1 MLPRI
6 AILGGSS
13 PFTAGL
19 VDALADP
26 AQRVPAAELV
36 LQGRSREA
44 LELLTAFARN
54 RLEPRGWQVSHET
67 NLETAIDGSA
77 VIVHQI
83 RYGGLSGR
91 GDDEHL
97 AAEFGVLADE
107 TLGPAGLQ
115 AALRSADELRTL
127 ANQME
132 RIAPNAWVL
141 NLTNPLSVAT
151 ALLAE
156 RVGAKCLGLCELP
169 WFTVYEACQLLGV
182 PLEEVTWNYAGL
194 NHRGFV
200 YGLQHQGT
208 DLIAKLAALPSDQM
222 VGKIPPA
229 TVGEVG
235 ALPLKYFRLMLGEEV
250 LHVGRA
256 GALEDLRQEILGEL
270 AADLTRTPP
279 SLAKRYMAWYP
290 MSLVPVLSSILNDDG
305 GCHVVN
311 VSDGAI
317 VRELPVTIR
326 SAGWTPIEQS
336 APPPRAAEW
345 IERFA
350 AHELAS
356 MNAVHDPRPETI
368 AAALRLDP
376 LTPGS
381 KAAPLAARLSE
392 RWSRSES
399 LR

>member
-19 VDALADP
+19 IDALADP

-44 LELLTAFARN
+44 LDLLAAFAQN
-54 RLEPRGWQVSHET
+54 RLAPRGWRISTTT
-67 NLETAIDGSA
+67 NQDEAIAGSQI
-77 VIVHQI
+77 IVHQI

-91 GDDEHL
+91 ADDEQL

-115 AALRSADELRTL
+115 AALRAADELRAL
-127 ANQME
+127 AA
-132 RIAPNAWVL
+132 RIEGVAPRAWVL

-156 RVGAKCLGLCELP
+156 RIGAKCLGLCELP
-169 WFTVYEACQLLGV
+169 WFTVNEACELLGV
-182 PLEEVTWNYAGL
+182 PVDEVTWAYAGL

-200 YGLQHQGT
+200 YDLEHRET
-208 DLIAKLAALPSDQM
+208 DLIAKLAQQPSDRM
-222 VGKIPPA
+222 VGKIPPRCVA
-229 TVGEVG
+229 DVG

-270 AADLTRTPP
+270 AADPARTPP
-279 SLAKRYMAWYP
+279 SLTKRYMAWYP
-290 MSLVPVLSSILNDDG
+290 MSLVPVMASILNDDG
-305 GCHVVN
+305 GRHVVN

-317 VRELPVTIR
+317 VREQVVSIG
-326 SAGWTPIEQS
+326 AGGWSSLEQS
-336 APPPRAAEW
+336 TVPPKAAEW
-345 IERFA
+345 IDRFA
-350 AHELAS
+350 AHEQ
-356 MNAVHDPRPETI
+356 AVMTAVQDPRPETI
-368 AAALRLDP
+368 AAAVQLDP
-376 LTPGS
+376 LTPAERAE
-381 KAAPLAARLSE
+381 KIAARLAE

-399 LR
+399 VR